1 MWQQPQK
8 VRSPPILSKPIL
20 STSHFMHAPAIP
32 VNTKPCILIPSRRSP
47 EAAPLPHMIIS
58 FSACLCPKY
67 VLEVPAHP
75 CLCFISNACARR
87 PTEACGIHGLCCA
100 DRGGG
105 GEDRYAVRQ
114 CGRVVWALPSPS
126 SKLGRADWRPFSR
139 ICFGG
144 DRGAQCSLGWP
155 GPFLGLFQHYM
166 EQRATAVVVRA

>member
-1 MWQQPQK
+1 M
-8 VRSPPILSKPIL
+8 RGFLSAASLRFQNHKSKIAQHMSLALADDPKL
-20 STSHFMHAPAIP
+20 NQNRT
-32 VNTKPCILIPSRRSP
+32 P

-75 CLCFISNACARR
+75 CLCFISNACARSS
-87 PTEACGIHGLCCA
+87 TDACDIHGLYCA

-105 GEDRYAVRQ
+105 GEGRYAVRQ
-114 CGRVVWALPSPS
+114 CGRVVWALRSPS
-126 SKLGRADWRPFSR
+126 SKLGRADRRPFSR
-139 ICFGG
+139 ISFGG